1 MKNMKN
7 PFNIPLTPAVIR
19 REALA
24 GLTTFMTMSY
34 IIFLQPAIL
43 SAVGM
48 DFNAVLVATCLSAVV
63 ATLIMGLLANY
74 PIALAPGMGENYFF
88 AFTVV
93 PACAALGLETAAPW
107 QTALG
112 VVAVSGLFFLI
123 LSILGLR
130 KAILDAMSPSMKHG
144 AAAGIGL
151 FIAFIGL
158 KNGGIITANPGSLVS
173 LNPDLLTADT
183 LIFTV
188 GLLVT
193 VVLFARKIHSAVLVG
208 ILTAAITA
216 VLAGR
221 AQLAIPVSAPPSM
234 VPVFMKLDLPGVF
247 ANLAKLLPLIIIFL
261 FMDVFD
267 TIGTLVGVAEQ
278 AGFVKDNKLPR
289 AEKAMVADAA
299 GTALGGIF
307 GTSTVTSY
315 IESTTGVESGGRTG
329 LTACFAALFF
339 LIALFFSP
347 FVRMVGECLPT
358 TAPAL
363 VIVGAM
369 MMKNVTRIEWND
381 YGESV
386 PAFLTM
392 IGIPLTFSIADGL
405 ALGFISYPLIKLFS
419 GKAKETSWLMITLCI
434 VLLLYFILVRPE
446 LLTLAQ

>member
-1 MKNMKN
+1 MKN

-392 IGIPLTFSIADGL
+392 IGIPLAFSIADGL

>member
-1 MKNMKN
+1 MKN
-7 PFNIPLTPAVIR
+7 PFNTPLTPAVVR